1 LVTHRTETFGAGR
14 ASAHST
20 VHVTPEVIVQ
30 FKHVVRVRPA
40 VIVVA
45 ATVVLVAAAS
55 PAFAQ
60 VHSGVAAP
68 VDDAKPRG
76 ERIAGAARRAEQ
88 FRGRYQLRLSEARKL
103 LGS

>member
-1 LVTHRTETFGAGR
+1 MTHRTETFGARR

-20 VHVTPEVIVQ
+20 VHVTPEVIVR
-30 FKHVVRVRPA
+30 FKHVVRIRPA
-40 VIVVA
+40 VIVLA
-45 ATVVLVAAAS
+45 ATVVLAAAAS

-60 VHSGVAAP
+60 VHSSVAPP
-68 VDDAKPRG
+68 VDDSKPSG
-76 ERIAGAARRAEQ
+76 ERIASAARRAEQ

>member
-1 LVTHRTETFGAGR
+1 MTHRTETIGPGR
-14 ASAHST
+14 ASAHPT
-20 VHVTPEVIVQ
+20 AHVSPEVFVK

-45 ATVVLVAAAS
+45 ASVVLAAATS

-60 VHSGVAAP
+60 VHSSVAPP
-68 VDDAKPRG
+68 VDDSKPRG
-76 ERIAGAARRAEQ
+76 ERIAGVARRAEQ

>member
-1 LVTHRTETFGAGR
+1 ME
-14 ASAHST
+14 
-20 VHVTPEVIVQ
+20 
-30 FKHVVRVRPA
+30 FKHVVRIRPA

-45 ATVVLVAAAS
+45 ATVVLAAAAS

-60 VHSGVAAP
+60 FHSSVEPP
-68 VDDAKPRG
+68 VDDSKPGG
-76 ERIAGAARRAEQ
+76 ERVAGAARRAEQ

>member
-1 LVTHRTETFGAGR
+1 MK
-14 ASAHST
+14 
-20 VHVTPEVIVQ
+20 

-45 ATVVLVAAAS
+45 ATVVLAAAAS

-60 VHSGVAAP
+60 VHRTVEGP
-68 VDDAKPRG
+68 VDDSKPRG
-76 ERIAGAARRAEQ
+76 ERIAGAAPRAEQ

-103 LGS
+103 LGN

>member
-1 LVTHRTETFGAGR
+1 MK
-14 ASAHST
+14 
-20 VHVTPEVIVQ
+20 
-30 FKHVVRVRPA
+30 FKHVVRKRPA

-45 ATVVLVAAAS
+45 ATVVLTAAAS

-60 VHSGVAAP
+60 VHSSVEPP
-68 VDDAKPRG
+68 VDDSQPRG